1 LIWFCTSKCF
11 HQLVLI
17 SVEFFLSGIL
27 HNKQKGFDDFI
38 SAAEFLVSQ
47 GRLLFNVIADI

>member
-1 LIWFCTSKCF
+1 LSHI
-11 HQLVLI
+11 
-17 SVEFFLSGIL
+17 FLLGIL